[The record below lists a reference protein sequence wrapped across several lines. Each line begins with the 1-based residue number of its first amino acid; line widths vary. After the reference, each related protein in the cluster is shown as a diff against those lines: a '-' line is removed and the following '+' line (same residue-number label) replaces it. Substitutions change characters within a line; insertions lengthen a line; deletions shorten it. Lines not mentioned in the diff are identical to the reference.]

1 MYHISCDSKILFDP
15 REDELSVDS
24 PTVSL
29 AVNTVGEGSF
39 TIHQANPYYSS
50 LQMLKS
56 VFEVADDVGV
66 VFRGRMTHH
75 SREFY
80 NSKYVDMEGMMAC
93 FNDSIVRPYSFPA
106 DWQSDQSYI
115 DAAASGNVVEFFL
128 NWLIEQHNEQVTAA
142 QRFKLGR
149 VTVEDPNN
157 YISRSDSSYPSTW
170 EVLRSKL
177 FESTLG
183 GNLCIR
189 YEADGN
195 YIDYLSAFELT
206 NTQEIVFG
214 QNLLDLTSDLD
225 AQNTFSAVVP
235 IGATVDDV
243 KTTIAGLPDCDITAD
258 IVKRGDMIYSKKAV
272 EAYGFICAPV
282 SDTTWDEV
290 TSAENLL
297 TKAVEW
303 LTSQGMK
310 MTETVEVSAVDL
322 QFTDDQINSFR
333 IYRNVTVRSEPHG
346 HVGTYELPK
355 LVLDLQNP
363 QNTKITVGTAKKTM
377 VDISN
382 RHNSSNAEIIESVKN
397 DVDVNRAQTSE
408 VMNLVITQST
418 EMVNTCNQI
427 LLSALESYVETRNF
441 EAFKEVL
448 QADFGIWA
456 EGISGRV
463 SAAEERIENV
473 DGDLQAKFNQIV
485 KYFTFDLNGLTIGQ
499 VDNPNRIVIDNDEIT
514 IYHGDRA
521 IQAFKADGTALIPI
535 LTVSDACNLLGLKI
549 TSDDTHINFDL

>member
-1 MYHISCDSKILFDP
+1 MYHISCDGQILFDP

-39 TIHQANPYYSS
+39 TIHQAHPYYSS

-106 DWQSDQSYI
+106 DWQSDQGYI

-235 IGATVDDV
+235 IGATVDEV
-243 KTTIAGLPDCDITAD
+243 KTTIAWLPDGDITDD

-322 QFTDDQINSFR
+322 QFTNDQINSFR